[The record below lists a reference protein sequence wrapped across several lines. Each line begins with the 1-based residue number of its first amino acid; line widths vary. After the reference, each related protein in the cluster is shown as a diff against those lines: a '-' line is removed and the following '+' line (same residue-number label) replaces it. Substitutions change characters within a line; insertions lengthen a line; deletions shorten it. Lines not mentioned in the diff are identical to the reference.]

1 MMKHVAIILIR
12 IYQLTLSRI
21 LPRTCRFA
29 PSCSQYAIDA
39 LNSHGA
45 LKGSILSL
53 LRILRCQPLCS
64 GGLDP
69 VPRPGIM
76 FIDVIKHRSISKEY
90 SNE

>member
-12 IYQLTLSRI
+12 VYQLTFSRI

-53 LRILRCQPLCS
+53 LRILRCQPFCS

-69 VPRPGIM
+69 VPRPGIT
-76 FIDVIKHRSISKEY
+76 FIEAMKHRSISKEY